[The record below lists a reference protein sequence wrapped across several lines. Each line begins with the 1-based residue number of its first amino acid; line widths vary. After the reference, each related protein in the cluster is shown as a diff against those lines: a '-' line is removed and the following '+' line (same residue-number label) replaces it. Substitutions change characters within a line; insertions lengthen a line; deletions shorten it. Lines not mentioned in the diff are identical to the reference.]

1 MTVKFNSIFFMYK
14 GYEILVASN
23 ECTTD
28 RPNFRQVGIVWDKDT
43 FEHLDEFDDN
53 ADTLIDALDN
63 ARELIDY
70 HIDLNE
76 TLPIKKYL

>member
-1 MTVKFNSIFFMYK
+1 MTVRFNRICFMHR
-14 GYEILVASN
+14 GYEISVDSN
-23 ECTTD
+23 ECTD

-43 FEHLDEFDDN
+43 YEHLDEFDDN

-63 ARELIDY
+63 ARELIDW

-76 TLPIKKYL
+76 TLPIKKG